1 LLHLLYIV
9 IPGRNV
15 ERGRD
20 GLRCDGCERMTA
32 ARFIV
37 WPLLALALLPVAPGR
52 ADDAAPGVDEAPA
65 HKGVIERT
73 LTEPWRFAV
82 IGWGWAPRAPADI
95 KLGRADAEIPESLDT
110 ILDSFQWGAML
121 DLQARKGPFG
131 AFVAPIVIGLE
142 DSEHFTGP
150 LGERR
155 KVTVE
160 EEVFLMDFGLSFELG
175 RWHLGQG
182 ADSPAVTVEATFG
195 GRALLDD
202 ISLKINAG
210 PVSSGRSESVDV
222 DFAAPVLGLRTLW
235 DLTERWAVSLEGDY
249 GGFDVDHL
257 DETWNAEGFLGY
269 RFKIYGVS
277 SIVFA
282 GYRYL
287 YIDYSKKAE
296 IEVKI
301 HGPALGL
308 GVYF

>member
-1 LLHLLYIV
+1 MANNTGRHRSCGLVVLVLVVLV
-9 IPGRNV
+9 RSAALAEPGPAVSALNPSRPAP
-15 ERGRD
+15 D
-20 GLRCDGCERMTA
+20 GL
-32 ARFIV
+32 
-37 WPLLALALLPVAPGR
+37 
-52 ADDAAPGVDEAPA
+52 AAP
-65 HKGVIERT
+65 T
-73 LTEPWRFAV
+73 LLGDWRFRVALN
-82 IGWGWAPRAPADI
+82 GWLPTTILIDGMSAGGGGTVEESSGWFF
-95 KLGRADAEIPESLDT
+95 ESLKYYVP
-110 ILDSFQWGAML
+110 I

-175 RWHLGQG
+175 RWHLGKG
-182 ADSPAVTVEATFG
+182 ADSPTVTVESTFG

-210 PVSSGRSESVDV
+210 PVSSSRTESVNV
-222 DFAAPVLGLRTLW
+222 DFAAPVLGLRTVW

-287 YIDYSKKAE
+287 YIDYSKEAE